1 MSKPVAQP
9 VIVVG
14 VDGSPASKVAVDWAA
29 RDAAMRSVPLTLAHA
44 ISPTVAAGLG
54 TPMPPGLAQW
64 QKARGR
70 QIIDDARRVVEQSGG
85 PAQVDSELLFSGP
98 VSGLVDMSKDAD
110 LIVVGCRG
118 HGALRSGLL
127 GSVSA
132 GLVGHAHCPVAVIHD
147 EDPLMPHPAQAP
159 VLVGIDGS
167 PSSELATAIAFDE
180 ASRRGVG
187 DVVGQ
192 PCAIDDFPGLLAAA
206 SQVGD
211 VIWIEPVEG
220 GAQSL
225 PGPRRLKRVAV
236 GVGSG
241 REAVRYQHPLVR
253 QLAVHL
259 AERRVLPADER
270 NILDAELLEEAH
282 VPRNVHGCPF
292 SCSEEGADIAEGLVG
307 GGEATEVALIGTH
320 DELDIGQVRGR
331 HLGLFDARYA
341 ERVSPRILDAKHHE
355 LTPELTR
362 TTYLF
367 ESSTQLAPPA
377 GAKGPFPRR
386 NRSLRLNRVGYK
398 PSDR

>member
-1 MSKPVAQP
+1 MSKPVTQP

-29 RDAAMRSVPLTLAHA
+29 RDAAMRNAPLTLAHA

-70 QIIDDARRVVEQSGG
+70 QIIDAARRVVEQGGG

-118 HGALRSGLL
+118 HGALRSRLL

-132 GLVGHAHCPVAVIHD
+132 GVVGHAHCPVAVIHD

-180 ASRRGVG
+180 ASRRGVELIALHAWS
-187 DVVGQ
+187 DVGVS
-192 PCAIDDFPGLLAAA
+192 DFPG
-206 SQVGD
+206 
-211 VIWIEPVEG
+211 
-220 GAQSL
+220 
-225 PGPRRLKRVAV
+225 
-236 GVGSG
+236 
-241 REAVRYQHPLVR
+241 
-253 QLAVHL
+253 
-259 AERRVLPADER
+259 
-270 NILDAELLEEAH
+270 
-282 VPRNVHGCPF
+282 
-292 SCSEEGADIAEGLVG
+292 EGLVG